1 MYVYQKLWLSDR
13 FLETPSQ
20 WQPIGLLPIAVMNIQ
35 RRYFEV

>member
-20 WQPIGLLPIAVMNIQ
+20 WQPIGLLSHRSHEHPASLL
-35 RRYFEV
+35 